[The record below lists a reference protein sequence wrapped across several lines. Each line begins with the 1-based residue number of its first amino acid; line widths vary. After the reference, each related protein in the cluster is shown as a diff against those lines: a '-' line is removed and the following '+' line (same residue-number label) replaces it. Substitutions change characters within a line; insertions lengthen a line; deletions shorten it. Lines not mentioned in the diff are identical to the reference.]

1 LEVGDSVRLHPKS
14 GYPYVVTAI
23 EVGRALVLQ
32 IRVNTGTGKTFG
44 LTDAMPEK
52 YLDQSWVFFLDEL
65 NEGTT
70 RLISRSRNDWSRS
83 LGNAL
88 VFGIVAPI
96 SLVMDRKML
105 LGIKQRAEAGAER

>member
-1 LEVGDSVRLHPKS
+1 MSV
-14 GYPYVVTAI
+14 YPYVVAAI

-32 IRVNTGTGKTFG
+32 IRVNTRTGKTFG
-44 LTDAMPEK
+44 LTDVMPEK
-52 YLDQSWVFFLDEL
+52 YLNQSWVFFLDEL